1 MFRNLVKMTISF
13 KHFICATLIMVSA
26 LFLSFSAN
34 AQKTQE
40 YHFKHGGMDRTYWL
54 YLPENLPEDAPL
66 VILLHGYKASAENYR
81 PEMIT
86 VAQENGFALCYPQ
99 GAVDGRGKTC
109 WNVGYPF
116 QEDLKTD
123 DVDFLCSLARHL
135 QKEHKLSRQNT
146 FLTGMSNG
154 GEMCY
159 LMAYLKPDVFA
170 AFAPIAGLSME
181 WSYKKYEAQKP
192 VPMME
197 VHGTE
202 DKTSKW
208 EGDPF
213 NEGGWGSYLAV
224 PQAVAY
230 WAAQARCTH
239 EETTEMPLV
248 RNKVVLHT
256 YKGGEPAW
264 KGGPA
269 IEVRLYE
276 VIGGKHTWALND
288 MDTCNE
294 IWKFFSLYL
303 R

>member
-1 MFRNLVKMTISF
+1 MKTILRAALTLVCASF
-13 KHFICATLIMVSA
+13 FWMVSA
-26 LFLSFSAN
+26 
-34 AQKTQE
+34 QE
-40 YHFKHGGMDRTYWL
+40 AKEFHYRHQGMDRTYWL
-54 YLPENLPEDAPL
+54 YMPENLPEDAPL
-66 VILLHGYKASAENYR
+66 VILLHGYNASAKGYR
-81 PEMIT
+81 PEMME
-86 VAQENGFALCYPQ
+86 VARENGFALCYPQ

-116 QEDLKTD
+116 QNDLKTD

-135 QKEHKLSRQNT
+135 QKTHGLSRQNT

-181 WSYKKYEAQKP
+181 WSYKKYDAKKA
-192 VPMME
+192 VPLME
-197 VHGTE
+197 VHGTM
-202 DKTSKW
+202 DRTSRW

-213 NEGGWGSYLAV
+213 NEGGWGAYLAV
-224 PQAVAY
+224 PQAVGY
-230 WAAQARCTH
+230 WAAQARCTY
-239 EETTEMPLV
+239 EETTELPLV
-248 RNKVVLHT
+248 RNKVILHT
-256 YKGGEPAW
+256 CKGGEPAW

-269 IEVRLYE
+269 TEVRLYE

-294 IWKFFSLYL
+294 IWKFFSMYL

>member
-1 MFRNLVKMTISF
+1 MKKILF
-13 KHFICATLIMVSA
+13 TLFVIASSVWMVSA
-26 LFLSFSAN
+26 
-34 AQKTQE
+34 QE
-40 YHFKHGGMDRTYWL
+40 TVKHIYRHQGMDRTYWL
-54 YLPENLPEDAPL
+54 YLPENLPADAPL
-66 VILLHGYKASAENYR
+66 VLLLHGYKASAEGYR
-81 PEMIT
+81 PEMIE
-86 VAQENGFALCYPQ
+86 VAKENGFALCYPQ
-99 GAVDGRGKTC
+99 GALDGRGKTC

-116 QEDLKTD
+116 QEGLKTD

-135 QKEHKLSRQNT
+135 QKEHGLSRKNT

-181 WSYKKYEAQKP
+181 WSYRKYEAKQP
-192 VPMME
+192 VPLME
-197 VHGTE
+197 VHGTS
-202 DKTSKW
+202 DKTSLWK
-208 EGDPF
+208 GDPF
-213 NEGGWGSYLAV
+213 NEGGWGAYLAV

-230 WAAQARCTH
+230 WAAKARCTY
-239 EETTEMPLV
+239 EETVELPLV
-248 RNKVVLHT
+248 RNKVIQHR

-264 KGGPA
+264 EGGPA
-269 IEVRLYE
+269 VEVRLYE

-294 IWKFFSLYL
+294 IWKFFSIYL

>member
-1 MFRNLVKMTISF
+1 MMASAQEAVKHTYR
-13 KHFICATLIMVSA
+13 H
-26 LFLSFSAN
+26 
-34 AQKTQE
+34 Q
-40 YHFKHGGMDRTYWL
+40 GMDREYWL
-54 YLPENLPEDAPL
+54 YLPDNLPEGAPL
-66 VILLHGYKASAENYR
+66 VLLLHGYKASAEGYR
-81 PEMIT
+81 PEMIQ
-86 VAQENGFALCYPQ
+86 VAKENGFALCYPQ
-99 GAVDGRGKTC
+99 GALDGRGKTC

-135 QKEHKLSRQNT
+135 QKEHGLSRQNT

-159 LMAYLKPDVFA
+159 LMAYLKPDFFA
-170 AFAPIAGLSME
+170 AFAPIAGLSMQ
-181 WSYKKYEAQKP
+181 WSYKKYDAKKP
-192 VPMME
+192 VPLME
-197 VHGTE
+197 VHGTM

-224 PQAVAY
+224 PQAVGY

-239 EETTEMPLV
+239 EETIEMPLV
-248 RNKVVLHT
+248 RNRVILHK
-256 YKGGEPAW
+256 YNGGEPAW
-264 KGGPA
+264 EGGPA
-269 IEVRLYE
+269 VEVRLYE

-288 MDTCNE
+288 MDTCKE
-294 IWKFFSLYL
+294 IWEFFKIYL

>member
-1 MFRNLVKMTISF
+1 MKTILRAALTLVCASF
-13 KHFICATLIMVSA
+13 FWMASA
-26 LFLSFSAN
+26 
-34 AQKTQE
+34 QE
-40 YHFKHGGMDRTYWL
+40 AKEFHYRHQGMDRTYWL
-54 YLPENLPEDAPL
+54 YMPEDLPEDAPL
-66 VILLHGYKASAENYR
+66 VILLHGYKASAKGYR
-81 PEMIT
+81 PEMME
-86 VAQENGFALCYPQ
+86 VARENGFALCYPQ
-99 GAVDGRGKTC
+99 GAVDSRGKTC

-116 QEDLKTD
+116 QDDLKTD

-135 QKEHKLSRQNT
+135 QKTHRLSRQNT

-170 AFAPIAGLSME
+170 AFAPIAGLSMQ
-181 WSYKKYEAQKP
+181 WSYKKYDAKKP
-192 VPMME
+192 VPLME
-197 VHGTE
+197 VHGTM

-224 PQAVAY
+224 PQAVGY

-239 EETTEMPLV
+239 EETIEMPLV
-248 RNKVVLHT
+248 RNKVILHK
-256 YKGGEPAW
+256 YNGGEPAW
-264 KGGPA
+264 EGGPA
-269 IEVRLYE
+269 VEVRLYE

-288 MDTCNE
+288 MDTCKE
-294 IWKFFSLYL
+294 IWEFFKIYL